1 MKAQFIVGHATV
13 CLIVHDAYKEIAK
26 INNNWKMPSNN
37 KPEEKGENSK

>member
-26 INNNWKMPSNN
+26 ITM
-37 KPEEKGENSK
+37 ENAFK